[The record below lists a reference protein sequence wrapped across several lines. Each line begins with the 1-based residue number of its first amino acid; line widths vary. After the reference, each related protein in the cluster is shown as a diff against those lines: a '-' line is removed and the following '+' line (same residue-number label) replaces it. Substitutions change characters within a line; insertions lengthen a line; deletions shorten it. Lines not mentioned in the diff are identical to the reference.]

1 VTGVA
6 GARAVKDRTVTAWS
20 LEYGAYDSAEEG
32 QREALCTL
40 GNGFFATRGAAPESR
55 ADGVHYPG
63 TYAAGCYNR
72 LRDEIAGQAVENES
86 MVNLPNWLMLT
97 FAIDDGPWFELDS
110 AEVLS
115 FGQELDLRRG
125 ILTRR
130 MRVRDPVGR
139 CTQLMQRRFV
149 HMEQSHL
156 AGLET
161 TFTALNWSGRLR
173 VRSGVDGGVE
183 NAGVKR
189 YRNLSSRHLT
199 TVAAEPRG
207 DDLLLLV
214 AETTQSHIRVA
225 VAARNRI
232 AGDDPGG
239 ETEWSVAHEP
249 DSVAHQLAI
258 DVAEGE
264 QQTIEKIVAL
274 YTSRDRAIPEPS
286 EAAVCELKHAGSF
299 DTLLERHV
307 LAWTHLWQHF
317 HVDLTDGAV
326 MGDEALRTVRLH
338 LFHVLQTV
346 SPNSIDLD
354 AGVPARGLHGEA
366 YRGHVFWD
374 ELFVLPVLNLR
385 VPALSRASLR
395 YRYRRL
401 PAARRAARD
410 AGFTGALYPWQSGS
424 DGSEQSQR
432 LHLNPL
438 SGRWTPDA
446 SHLQRHAC
454 HAVAYTAWQYYE
466 ATGDLAFLSD
476 HGAEMILEIA
486 RFWSS
491 AASYDRGRDRFV
503 IRGVMGPDEFHTGYP
518 GANEA
523 GIDNN
528 AYTNIM
534 AAWVLQRALDVL
546 AVLPPRR
553 RMELTETLGLRQEEC
568 SRWEEMTRRIF
579 VPLHDGVISQFEG
592 YADLAEL
599 DWEHYR
605 SRYGD
610 IQRLDRI
617 LESEGRSANSFQV
630 SKQAD
635 VLMLF
640 YLLSA
645 DELRALLRRLGYRL
659 TRETIRKTIEYYLA
673 RTSHG
678 STLSALVHAWVL
690 SRANRD
696 QALEHFTRLLRSDTA
711 DIQGGTTAEGVH
723 LAAMAGSVDVLQRC
737 FTGLETT
744 GDTLRFNPA
753 WPGQLGT
760 LAFAMRYREHPLTVR
775 INGAS
780 IRISAEPGK
789 APPIRVHCWG
799 QTRMLAPGG
808 SVEFVVR
815 PKVGVR

>member
-1 VTGVA
+1 
-6 GARAVKDRTVTAWS
+6 VTAWS
-20 LEYGAYDSAEEG
+20 LAYDGYDPAEEG

-55 ADGVHYPG
+55 ADSVHNPG

-72 LRDEIAGQAVENES
+72 LTDEIAGHLVENES

-97 FAIDDGPWFELDS
+97 FAIDEGPWFELDD

-115 FGQELDLRRG
+115 FGQELDLRSG
-125 ILTRR
+125 ILIRR
-130 MRVRDPVGR
+130 MEVRDSLGR
-139 CTQLMQRRFV
+139 CTQLVQRRFV
-149 HMEQSHL
+149 HMEQPHL

-183 NAGVKR
+183 NTGVKR
-189 YRNLSSRHLT
+189 YRNLSGRHLT
-199 TVAAEPRG
+199 ILAAEPR
-207 DDLLLLV
+207 DHDVVLLV
-214 AETTQSHIRVA
+214 AETSQSHVRVA
-225 VAARNRI
+225 VAVRNHIVRSN
-232 AGDDPGG
+232 APGAA
-239 ETEWSVAHEP
+239 EWSVVQGADYAAHE
-249 DSVAHQLAI
+249 LAI
-258 DVAEGE
+258 DVVAGE
-264 QQTIEKIVAL
+264 QVAIEKIAAL
-274 YTSRDRAIPEPS
+274 YTSRDRAVSEPS
-286 EAAVCELKHAGSF
+286 EAAVGELGQAGSF
-299 DTLLERHV
+299 DMLLERHV

-317 HVDLTDGAV
+317 HVDLTDGDGISDV
-326 MGDEALRTVRLH
+326 ALQTVRLH
-338 LFHVLQTV
+338 LFHLLQTV

-374 ELFVLPVLNLR
+374 ELFVLSVLTLR
-385 VPALSRASLR
+385 APALTRASLR
-395 YRYRRL
+395 YRHRRL
-401 PAARRAARD
+401 PAARKAARE
-410 AGFTGALYPWQSGS
+410 AGFAGAMYPWQSGS
-424 DGSEQSQR
+424 DGSEESQR

-438 SGRWTPDA
+438 SGRWTLDV
-446 SHLQRHAC
+446 SHLQRHVG

-466 ATGDLAFLSD
+466 ATGDLAFLVD

-491 AASYDRGRDRFV
+491 AASYDPGRDRFV

-518 GANEA
+518 GADEA

-534 AAWVLQRALDVL
+534 AVWVLQRALDVL
-546 AVLPPRR
+546 AVLPPRL
-553 RMELTETLGLRQEEC
+553 RMELSETLGLRQEEC
-568 SRWEEMTRRIF
+568 SRWEELTRRIF
-579 VPLHDGVISQFEG
+579 VPFHDGVISQFEG
-592 YADLAEL
+592 YADLAEI

-605 SRYGD
+605 RRYGD

-630 SKQAD
+630 CKQAD

-645 DELRALLRRLGYRL
+645 DELRALLHRLGYRL

-690 SRANRD
+690 GRANRD
-696 QALEHFTRLLRSDTA
+696 NALEHFTRLLRSDTA

-723 LAAMAGSVDVLQRC
+723 LAAMAGSVDLLQRC
-737 FTGLETT
+737 FTGLETA
-744 GDTLRFNPA
+744 GDTLHFNPA
-753 WPGQLGT
+753 WPAQLGT
-760 LAFAMRYREHPLTVR
+760 LAFALRYREQHLMVR
-775 INGAS
+775 INS
-780 IRISAEPGK
+780 ESMRVSAEPGK
-789 APPIRVHCWG
+789 APPIRVRCWG
-799 QTRMLAPGG
+799 QTKMLGPGD
-808 SVEFVVR
+808 SAEFAVGARVR
-815 PKVGVR
+815 PR

>member
-1 VTGVA
+1 M
-6 GARAVKDRTVTAWS
+6 TAWS
-20 LEYGAYDSAEEG
+20 LAYDGYDPAEEG

-55 ADGVHYPG
+55 ADGVHNPG

-72 LRDEIAGQAVENES
+72 LRDDIAGHLVENES

-97 FAIDDGPWFELDS
+97 FAIDDGPWFELDH

-161 TFTALNWSGRLR
+161 TITALDWSGRLR
-173 VRSGVDGGVE
+173 VRSGVDGAVE
-183 NAGVKR
+183 NAGVER
-189 YRNLSSRHLT
+189 YRKLSSRHLT
-199 TVAAEPRG
+199 AVAAEPRD
-207 DDLLLLV
+207 DDLVLLV
-214 AETTQSHIRVA
+214 AETIQSHVRVA

-232 AGDDPGG
+232 VGNQPAGAP
-239 ETEWSVAHEP
+239 EWRVVHGP
-249 DSVAHQLAI
+249 DSVAHELAI
-258 DVAEGE
+258 DVVAGE
-264 QQTIEKIVAL
+264 QLTIEKIVAL
-274 YTSRDRAIPEPS
+274 YTSRDRAVSEPS
-286 EAAVCELKHAGSF
+286 EAAVGELGQAGSF

-307 LAWTHLWQHF
+307 LAWAHLWQHF
-317 HVDLTDGAV
+317 HVDLTDGAGI
-326 MGDEALRTVRLH
+326 GDEALHTVRLH
-338 LFHVLQTV
+338 LFHLLQTV

-374 ELFVLPVLNLR
+374 ELFVLPVLTLH
-385 VPALSRASLR
+385 VPALTRASLR

-410 AGFTGALYPWQSGS
+410 AGFAGAMYPWQSGS
-424 DGSEQSQR
+424 DGSEESQR

-438 SGRWTPDA
+438 SGRWTPDV
-446 SHLQRHAC
+446 SHLQRHVC

-466 ATGDLAFLSD
+466 ATGDLAFLGD

-518 GANEA
+518 GADEA

-534 AAWVLQRALDVL
+534 AARVLQRALDVL

-553 RMELTETLGLRQEEC
+553 RMELIETLGLRPEEC

-579 VPLHDGVISQFEG
+579 VPFHDGVISQFEG

-605 SRYGD
+605 RRYGD
-610 IQRLDRI
+610 IRRLDRI
-617 LESEGRSANSFQV
+617 LESEGLSANSFRV

-645 DELRALLRRLGYRL
+645 DELRTLLRRLGYRL
-659 TRETIRKTIEYYLA
+659 TRDTIRKTIEYYLA

-690 SRANRD
+690 GRANRD
-696 QALEHFTRLLRSDTA
+696 DALEHFTRLLRSDTA

-753 WPGQLGT
+753 WPKQLGT
-760 LAFAMRYREHPLTVR
+760 LAFAMRYREQHLR
-775 INGAS
+775 LWINSAS
-780 IRISAEPGK
+780 MRVSAEPGK

-799 QTRMLAPGG
+799 QTRMLGPGD
-808 SVEFVVR
+808 SAEFVVR
-815 PKVGVR
+815 PEVGVR